1 MFRLTWKPQCTNQI
15 FVVADGVVRLY
26 RNYDPLL
33 DPGPVLMVSSFRGLN
48 EIVPMRHGS
57 GVVMDWK
64 QSAGIL
70 LVGGDSKAI
79 KTWDAQ
85 TEIQGLVNI
94 PLRISDLTSLIDLLR
109 IWIPHLMLL

>member
-1 MFRLTWKPQCTNQI
+1 MESFACTAITILWLTLVQCKWL
-15 FVVADGVVRLY
+15 VRS
-26 RNYDPLL
+26 
-33 DPGPVLMVSSFRGLN
+33 GGLN

-70 LVGGDSKAI
+70 LVGGDSKVI

-85 TEIQGLVNI
+85 TEMQGLVC
-94 PLRISDLTSLIDLLR
+94 LFVAGFCSL
-109 IWIPHLMLL
+109 LMVF

>member
-1 MFRLTWKPQCTNQI
+1 M
-15 FVVADGVVRLY
+15 VRLY

-33 DPGPVLMVSSFRGLN
+33 DPGPVQMVSSFRGLN

-85 TEIQGLVNI
+85 TEIQGLVDI
-94 PLRISDLTSLIDLLR
+94 LLRISDLTC
-109 IWIPHLMLL
+109 